1 MDTQA
6 EALAPFHPVI
16 RKWFASRFGA
26 PTDVQVQAWQRI
38 ARGEHVLIT
47 APTGSGKTLAAFL
60 WAIHTL
66 LAGRSDPARS
76 RVLYVSPLKALNNDI
91 RRNLEEPLAELRAAF
106 AEAGEPLADIRV
118 AVRSGDS
125 PPSARRRMLREPPEI
140 FITTPESLNI
150 LLTSLSGRRSLAGFG
165 TVILDEIHAVAPT
178 KRGTYLMTAVERLT
192 RLCGEF
198 QRIAL
203 SATVSPVEVVAEFVG
218 GLEPVGAGTAE
229 APQGAPDTARAPVL
243 TPPRAAEVRAYRP
256 RAVGIVRSDVPK
268 RYAIRATSAG
278 AAADSDE
285 GLWRAMASDC
295 LAIIQRNRSTLFFCN
310 SRRMAEKVTRLINEA
325 AGRDLAYAHHGS
337 LSREIR
343 EVVEKRFKA
352 GELAAIVATSSLE
365 LGIDIGSVDEVVL
378 VQTPSSVS
386 GSVQRI
392 GRSGHQVGGTAR
404 GTFYPLHGR
413 DLVDAAALAVGVEEN
428 DIERT
433 LPVEKPLDV
442 LAQAILSMTAH
453 ETRPLDELYAEICAA
468 WPYRSL
474 PRREFDLVVQMLA
487 GRYADSRIRELRPRL
502 AVDGIRGT
510 ARAREGV
517 ATLLHLSGGVIPDRG
532 YFQLRLS
539 GSKGR
544 LGELDEEFVWERRVG
559 DVFPFGNQ
567 AWQIERVTPN
577 EVEVVPAPTRLGIV
591 PFWRAEQ
598 LTRSFHLSERI
609 ARFLEE
615 ADAGLGT
622 PAFRRRL
629 LERHHL
635 DELAADR
642 LIEFLGRQRAATGAS
657 LPHRHHVLIE
667 HFTDPMNTA
676 GAIQTVIHTLWGGA
690 VNRPLALALAA
701 AWEEAYRHPLE
712 SYVNNDCILVNLA
725 DALHLE
731 QLLDLVRPERLHEL
745 LRARLESTGFF
756 GAHFR
761 ENAQRALL
769 LPRRGFR
776 ERMPLWLNR
785 LRSQKLL
792 AAVSRFEDFP
802 ILLETWRD
810 CLWREFD
817 LETLN
822 RLLEELRAG
831 ITRASEVHTTAGSP
845 FAESIIWRQTNTLLY
860 ADDTPRGTL
869 RTSLT
874 DELLAEVMRSP
885 HLRPRLSD
893 ALIAHFESKAQRLSE
908 GYAPG
913 SSEELLEW
921 IKERLFIPAD
931 EWRQLLAGIER
942 EHALG
947 VDEILGPIRDRV
959 LERPHAPLAGVAALE
974 YRERI
979 DRVLAAMAGSPEGS
993 GVPAAAP
1000 TGAGRGGQA
1009 APSAA
1014 AAVGP
1019 EDEWAE
1025 ASPGPALADFL
1036 AEWLRFYGPVG
1047 RGFLLEA
1054 LGIPAPVLEDAL
1066 ATLEE
1071 SESVLVD
1078 VFRDAPGAGE
1088 EICDRENLERLLRMR
1103 RAADRP
1109 SLEPLPVEALPLF
1122 LAAHQGLVP
1131 RGDSPESLRAR
1142 IEQLF
1147 GYPARASLWEG
1158 EILPARLEPYYPQ
1171 WLDSLITQSDLRW
1184 IGCGKETLAFC
1195 MEDDLDLFAAPR
1207 AGDRPGGPGEGGDEP
1222 RAQDIEHLVKRVLKS
1237 SPGRLS
1243 LGDLM
1248 EATQAPSNDLAAALW
1263 SLAWQGK
1270 VANDTFEAIR
1280 KGIAGRFRAAEASS
1294 PAARTRR
1301 RSFDRW
1307 KSTRPFAGNWYAPR
1321 IPDAAELDALDREEL
1336 IKERIRILL
1345 ARYGVLFRE
1354 VLGNE
1359 LPELRWAGIFRT
1371 LRLMEL
1377 SGEILT
1383 GRFFSGIPGVQFCS
1397 RAALQELTRP
1407 LPEDA
1412 IYWVNATD
1420 PASPCGLAL
1429 PDLAPP
1435 LPPRVRTTHLVFL
1448 GRQPAL
1454 ISRRSGRQ
1462 VEIRLAPDHPRFG
1475 ECLAVF
1481 GHLLRRPAQPL
1492 RRVIVEQINEL
1503 DAARSPYAAAFRSA
1517 GFQFEYK
1524 SLVLWKSWG

>member
-1 MDTQA
+1 METQA
-6 EALAPFHPVI
+6 DALAPFHPVI
-16 RKWFASRFGA
+16 RKWFSSRFGA
-26 PTDVQVQAWQRI
+26 PTDVQAQAWQRI

-66 LAGRSDPARS
+66 LAGGGDAARS

-91 RRNLEEPLAELRAAF
+91 RRNLEEPLAELRTAF

-125 PPSARRRMLREPPEI
+125 PPAARRRMLREPPEI

-150 LLTSLSGRRSLAGFG
+150 LLTSLSGRRSLTGFG

-178 KRGTYLMTAVERLT
+178 KRGTYLMTAIERLT

-203 SATVSPVEVVAEFVG
+203 SATVSPPEIVAEFVG
-218 GLEPVGAGTAE
+218 GLELVGAAE
-229 APQGAPDTARAPVL
+229 APPS
-243 TPPRAAEVRAYRP
+243 TPPGASGAQAYRP
-256 RAVGIVRSDVPK
+256 RAVGIVRSDIPK
-268 RYAIRATSAG
+268 RYALRTTSAG
-278 AAADSDE
+278 AVTDSAE
-285 GLWRAMASDC
+285 GLWRAMATDC
-295 LAIIQRNRSTLFFCN
+295 LAIIQGNRSTLFFCN
-310 SRRMAEKVTRLINEA
+310 SRRMAEKITRLINEA

-404 GTFYPLHGR
+404 GTFYPLHAR
-413 DLVDAAALAVGVEEN
+413 DLVDAAALALGVEEN

-453 ETRPLDELYAEICAA
+453 EARPLDDLYAEICAA

-487 GRYADSRIRELRPRL
+487 GRYADSRVRELRPRL

-539 GSKGR
+539 GSKAR

-629 LERHHL
+629 LERHRL
-635 DELAADR
+635 DERAADR
-642 LIEFLGRQRAATGAS
+642 LIEFLGRQRAVTGAS
-657 LPHRHHVLIE
+657 LPHRHHIVIE

-701 AWEEAYRHPLE
+701 AWEEAYRYPLE

-731 QLLDLVRPERLHEL
+731 QLLDLVRPERLNEL

-817 LETLN
+817 LETLTG
-822 RLLEELRAG
+822 LLEELRAG
-831 ITRASEVHTTAGSP
+831 ITCASEAHTTAGSP
-845 FAESIIWRQTNTLLY
+845 FAESIIWRQTNALLY
-860 ADDTPRGTL
+860 ADDTPRTTL

-893 ALIAHFESKAQRLSE
+893 ALIAQFESKVQRIAE

-931 EWRQLLAGIER
+931 EWRQLLGGIER
-942 EHALG
+942 DHALSA
-947 VDEILGPIRDRV
+947 DEILGPIRDRV
-959 LERPHAPLAGVAALE
+959 IERSHAPLAGVAALE

-979 DRVLAAMAGSPEGS
+979 DRVIAAAAGSPEGS
-993 GVPAAAP
+993 RIPAAAP
-1000 TGAGRGGQA
+1000 A
-1009 APSAA
+1009 
-1014 AAVGP
+1014 GP

-1025 ASPGPALADFL
+1025 ASPGPVLADFL

-1047 RGFLLEA
+1047 RGSLLEA
-1054 LGIPAPVLEDAL
+1054 LGVPAPVLEEAV

-1071 SESVLVD
+1071 GESVLVD
-1078 VFRDAPGAGE
+1078 LFREAPDAGE
-1088 EICDRENLERLLRMR
+1088 EICDRENLEQLLRMR
-1103 RAADRP
+1103 RAAERP
-1109 SLEPLPVEALPLF
+1109 SLEPLPIEALPLF
-1122 LAAHQGLVP
+1122 LAAHQGVAN
-1131 RGDSPESLRAR
+1131 RGDSPEPLRAR

-1158 EILPARLEPYYPQ
+1158 EILPARLEPYHPQ

-1195 MEDDLDLFAAPR
+1195 MEDDLDLFAAPP
-1207 AGDRPGGPGEGGDEP
+1207 AGDRPGRPGESGDEP
-1222 RAQDIEHLVKRVLKS
+1222 RAQDIEHLVERVLKS

-1243 LGDLM
+1243 FGDLM
-1248 EATQAPSNDLAAALW
+1248 EATPARSDDLAAALW
-1263 SLAWQGK
+1263 SLAWHGK
-1270 VANDTFEAIR
+1270 VTNDTFEAIR
-1280 KGIAGRFRAAEASS
+1280 KGIAGRFRAAEAPSTG
-1294 PAARTRR
+1294 ARTRR
-1301 RSFDRW
+1301 RGFDRW

-1321 IPDAAELDALDREEL
+1321 IPDSAELDALDREEL

-1354 VLGNE
+1354 VLANE
-1359 LPELRWAGIFRT
+1359 LPELRWASIFRT

-1412 IYWVNATD
+1412 VYWVNATD

-1462 VEIRLAPDHPRFG
+1462 VEICLAPDHPRFG

-1492 RRVIVEQINEL
+1492 RRVIVESINDL

-1517 GFQFEYK
+1517 GFQAEYK
-1524 SLVLWKSWG
+1524 SLVLWKSGA